1 MVKRCHA
8 HEHRKPV
15 SFIFLS
21 NSGGSVRM
29 PAIAFVLAGFM
40 AAVFVMT
47 IISLYKY
54 IAKVMS
60 Q

>member
-8 HEHRKPV
+8 HEHRKPACL
-15 SFIFLS
+15 ILLS
-21 NSGGSVRM
+21 NNGGSMRM
-29 PAIAFVLAGFM
+29 PAIAYVLAGFV

-54 IAKVMS
+54 IAKAMS

>member
-1 MVKRCHA
+1 MKRCHQ
-8 HEHRKPV
+8 HER
-15 SFIFLS
+15 S
-21 NSGGSVRM
+21 NPASLTLLTTSGGSMRM
-29 PAIAFVLAGFM
+29 PAMAFVLAGFM

-54 IAKVMS
+54 LAKVMS

>member
-1 MVKRCHA
+1 M
-8 HEHRKPV
+8 
-15 SFIFLS
+15 
-21 NSGGSVRM
+21 RM
-29 PAIAFVLAGFM
+29 PAIAYVLAGFM

>member
-1 MVKRCHA
+1 M
-8 HEHRKPV
+8 
-15 SFIFLS
+15 
-21 NSGGSVRM
+21 RM

-47 IISLYKY
+47 VVSLYKY
-54 IAKVMS
+54 LAKVMS

>member
-1 MVKRCHA
+1 M
-8 HEHRKPV
+8 
-15 SFIFLS
+15 
-21 NSGGSVRM
+21 RM
-29 PAIAFVLAGFM
+29 PAIAYVLAGFM

-47 IISLYKY
+47 VISLYKY